1 MMVRLGLK
9 QSGLS
14 LVLNTRTLRL
24 ISAGAESTTQH
35 RLTVKLGD
43 GGKISGESITRL
55 YANWIASV
63 VYLSIFDK
71 KNADS
76 LKTRS
81 IS

>member
-1 MMVRLGLK
+1 MVRLGLK

-71 KNADS
+71 KNADN

>member
-1 MMVRLGLK
+1 MVRLGLK

>member
-1 MMVRLGLK
+1 MVRPGLK
-9 QSGLS
+9 QSGPS
-14 LVLNTRTLRL
+14 LVLNTRTPS
-24 ISAGAESTTQH
+24 SARAEPTTQH
-35 RLTVKLGD
+35 EPTVKLGD
-43 GGKISGESITRL
+43 GGKISGETIARL